1 MSARIEDVL
10 AEHETIV
17 AEDNGQGVCI
27 CDGRWPWED
36 GDLFGGHRKHIA
48 EELAK
53 AGFGDVAQAR
63 KDALLSAA
71 DEMDAFADMAYSPE
85 IFVRPT
91 EQDYAKI
98 NALLQRERGHQLDG
112 VAADCYSRAI
122 KVQAARLRERAADEA
137 ES

>member
-10 AEHETIV
+10 EAHW
-17 AEDNGQGVCI
+17 DFL
-27 CDGRWPWED
+27 
-36 GDLFGGHRKHIA
+36 DLRLGSHRSH
-48 EELAK
+48 LADVLRK
-53 AGFGDVAQAR
+53 AGYGHVRRAR
-63 KDALLSAA
+63 RDALLSAA
-71 DEMDAFADMAYSPE
+71 NEMDAFADMAYSPD

-122 KVQAARLRERAADEA
+122 KVQAARLRERAVDEA